1 MDSIVARHESLWWTA
16 HGVILLLVLAHGVI
30 LWSSTNYDVTP
41 TSFQLNGIELWL
53 DCNNKNRSIVVSILG
68 SRGGGA
74 DVQGDA
80 GNGPLLWPQV
90 CAGGSIKSY
99 QPPPSR

>member
-53 DCNNKNRSIVVSILG
+53 DCNKNTLKKIFYFETPFIISSLETH
-68 SRGGGA
+68 
-74 DVQGDA
+74 
-80 GNGPLLWPQV
+80 
-90 CAGGSIKSY
+90 C
-99 QPPPSR
+99 